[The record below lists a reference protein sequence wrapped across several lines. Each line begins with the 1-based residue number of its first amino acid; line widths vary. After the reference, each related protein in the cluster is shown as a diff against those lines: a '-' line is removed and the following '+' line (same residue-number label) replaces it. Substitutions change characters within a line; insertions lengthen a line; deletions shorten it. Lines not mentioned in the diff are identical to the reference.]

1 MDITER
7 LSKHFDD
14 LKKLYPGLI
23 WYGKKSDLEDID
35 DPGAILTYTTE
46 NHGADAVPHYSVVTL
61 SLYLT
66 NETAKT
72 YELTH
77 ILGYEAINESSIDTN
92 FNVTAAYQKR
102 VIVL

>member
-1 MDITER
+1 MDLTER

-14 LKKLYPGLI
+14 LKKLYPSLI

-66 NETAKT
+66 NETLMKVLST
-72 YELTH
+72 RISTLRRH
-77 ILGYEAINESSIDTN
+77 IRNE
-92 FNVTAAYQKR
+92 
-102 VIVL
+102 